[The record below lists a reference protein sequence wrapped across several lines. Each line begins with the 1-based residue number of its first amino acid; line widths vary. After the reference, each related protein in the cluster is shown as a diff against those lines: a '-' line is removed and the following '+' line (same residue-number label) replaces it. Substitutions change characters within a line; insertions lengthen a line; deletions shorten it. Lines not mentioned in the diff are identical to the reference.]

1 MNQGGRCYDETYPL
15 IIIYSNIKGGFNNM
29 RNQNAEIAANRVNA
43 GNSVKIT
50 FKHYN
55 FNGEKTPKQ
64 KYLAYAQF
72 NGEKT
77 KILIGSSINSYYYNI
92 ECILISKFLYYLNPV
107 QWDLLRA
114 NGVKG
119 GVYKVDNVIYGSGNL
134 SQALSLLQQ
143 MGYCVRISN
152 GTKDKFHTISI
163 KKASV

>member
-1 MNQGGRCYDETYPL
+1 MKNT
-15 IIIYSNIKGGFNNM
+15 
-29 RNQNAEIAANRVNA
+29 NAEIAANRVNA

-64 KYLAYAQF
+64 KYLAYAEF
-72 NGEKT
+72 NTENTKT
-77 KILIGSSINSYYYNI
+77 LIGSSTNSNYYNI
-92 ECILISKFLYYLNPV
+92 ECVLITKFLYHLNPV

-114 NGVKG
+114 NGIKG

-134 SQALSLLQQ
+134 SKALNLLQR
-143 MGYCVRISN
+143 MGYCMNISN
-152 GTKDKFHTISI
+152 SPKDIFHTIFI